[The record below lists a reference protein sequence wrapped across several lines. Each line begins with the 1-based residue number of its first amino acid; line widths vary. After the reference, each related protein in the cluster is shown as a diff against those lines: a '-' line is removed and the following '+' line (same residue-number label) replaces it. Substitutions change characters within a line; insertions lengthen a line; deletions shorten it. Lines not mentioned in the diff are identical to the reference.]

1 VSPDRTLS
9 LDFGPVPGR
18 GTHPFAVALDAAP
31 FEQLLDDAS
40 NAHRIYELALLQRPG
55 DLWEYLEVIATQ
67 IPPAIA
73 GPLEQARSVAA
84 KTGAPWPAGRMP
96 FTVFD
101 SHVRDGADEAAAAAE
116 AWRDACASEAAQA
129 FVQQL
134 FERIPDAVANGNDLV
149 THERARIAAGTH
161 AFAFLPR
168 ERAIAESRRHPP
180 NAPVHTEAFY
190 AKVDELASAP
200 EVGSVFVRGLG
211 DHRLLRRLC
220 ERQRIREDLEISA
233 LTEREVNAAAWD
245 ARVAFFTDDV
255 GQGFLFVEDAGE
267 TGRSVKDL
275 VETYATL
282 GPGGLIL
289 SCKDEGDIAGY
300 EREQGEGWYLYRS
313 EVTPLMLPNL
323 RKYYNVWSLLLAQE
337 NDELSDTQVV
347 EIIAQWENFLSRR
360 FRRD

>member
-1 VSPDRTLS
+1 MTIAQRS
-9 LDFGPVPGR
+9 LPLDLGPIV
-18 GTHPFAVALDAAP
+18 VALDAAP
-31 FEQLLDDAS
+31 FEQLLAEAA

-55 DLWEYLEVIATQ
+55 DLWEYLEVVATQ
-67 IPPAIA
+67 VPSFIT
-73 GPLEQARSVAA
+73 GPLELARSIAS
-84 KTGAPWPAGRMP
+84 KTGAPWPAGRVP
-96 FTVFD
+96 FAVFD
-101 SHVRDGADEAAAAAE
+101 SHVRYGADEAAAAAE
-116 AWRDACASEAAQA
+116 AWRDACAGEEAQA
-129 FVQQL
+129 FVREL
-134 FERIPDAVANGNDLV
+134 FGRIPDAVAKGNDLV
-149 THERARIAAGTH
+149 AHEQARIADGTH

-180 NAPVHTEAFY
+180 NAPAHTEAFY
-190 AKVDELASAP
+190 AKLDELIGTAD
-200 EVGSVFVRGLG
+200 VTSVSVRGLG
-211 DHRLLRRLC
+211 DHRLLRQLC
-220 ERQRIREDLEISA
+220 ERQRVREEFEISA
-233 LTEREVNAAAWD
+233 LTDREVNDAAWD
-245 ARVAFFTDDV
+245 ARIAFFSEDI

-267 TGRSVKDL
+267 GSRSVKDL

-337 NDELSDTQVV
+337 NDEISDTQVV

-360 FRRD
+360 FTRRNG